1 MGDDLK
7 YDVMIHDLQIDVETL
22 NDGHLIMTCIPNKGS
37 NNKKESLEMNI
48 IVIQLEYFE
57 LCLSR
62 KNKKTSSLANT
73 NFRLP

>member
-1 MGDDLK
+1 
-7 YDVMIHDLQIDVETL
+7 MIHDLQIDVETL
-22 NDGHLIMTCIPNKGS
+22 NDGHLIMTCIPKKGS
-37 NNKKESLEMNI
+37 YKKESLEMNI

-73 NFRLP
+73 NFLLP